1 MCLLSTPSYGQAPK
15 PVKPPTP
22 PPPTK
27 APTPPPTAV
36 ADENIKKAQR
46 PEEKLDTKKKKAL
59 EIKSAKE
66 GTKQLGALTDPETPL
81 GPGGTAG
88 KTDIQ
93 V

>member
-1 MCLLSTPSYGQAPK
+1 MCLFNTPNMPAMPK
-15 PVKPPTP
+15 PIKPTPP

-36 ADENIKKAQR
+36 ADENIKQAQR

-66 GTKQLGALTDPETPL
+66 GVKKLGSLESPESALGE
-81 GPGGTAG
+81 GSG

>member
-1 MCLLSTPSYGQAPK
+1 MCLFNTPNLPPPPK
-15 PVKPPTP
+15 PIKPTPP

-36 ADENIKKAQR
+36 ADENIKQAQR

-66 GTKQLGALTDPETPL
+66 GVKQLGSLSNPEMPL
-81 GPGGTAG
+81 GEGTG